1 MRWEREQD
9 NPQNGCPD
17 TLPEIE
23 YIWVDQIC
31 IDQESPSERN
41 HQVQLMNSIYSEA
54 YFVIAWLCQKSGAEE
69 YLQYYTDRSPEDDKV
84 FNDESQN
91 DKCLVFNWHR
101 SNSKKDF
108 MRLSYWRR
116 LWIHQEILLGA
127 TCFMLMIGRTIL
139 SASELKRRGQ
149 LDALLYPPILWD
161 FMELN
166 DLVIKSTDL
175 RLLYTISMFS
185 KMYCEDPLDK
195 IYVLQGIVAQ
205 EERIAV
211 DLRHVGAWSVF
222 QSRW

>member
-1 MRWEREQD
+1 
-9 NPQNGCPD
+9 
-17 TLPEIE
+17 
-23 YIWVDQIC
+23 
-31 IDQESPSERN
+31 
-41 HQVQLMNSIYSEA
+41 
-54 YFVIAWLCQKSGAEE
+54 
-69 YLQYYTDRSPEDDKV
+69 
-84 FNDESQN
+84 
-91 DKCLVFNWHR
+91 
-101 SNSKKDF
+101 
-108 MRLSYWRR
+108 
-116 LWIHQEILLGA
+116 
-127 TCFMLMIGRTIL
+127 MLMVGRTIL

-211 DLRHVGAWSVF
+211 DLRHVGA
-222 QSRW
+222 